1 VEEEQ
6 MAHNH
11 VNEYQIRIA
20 DEDGTEKLT
29 RWMNS
34 EEQLAQAMATV
45 HKSHGETCWLRVRN
59 VLCIDCLDQDQ
70 QIIVECPITGI
81 PSPRY
86 DPHNSHY
93 LVAVGSR
100 NGNELLEAVIGS
112 RY

>member
-1 VEEEQ
+1 

-86 DPHNSHY
+86 DPHNYLLVLIQVNSEEQLAQAMATVHKSH
-93 LVAVGSR
+93 G
-100 NGNELLEAVIGS
+100 ETC
-112 RY
+112 